1 MRYLEFEEIQSQ
13 SFLLERLPQL
23 VSDTLGSEFCQN
35 NPISNKRT
43 SHKRHLL
50 QPKQVLQGHK
60 ERAKQDEYILPNQEE
75 SKIDDPIRRR
85 IRKQYN
91 LLQTLLIQEL
101 KP

>member
-35 NPISNKRT
+35 NPI